1 MRHVACSTPSGAVW
15 NTPLSA
21 FAHES
26 SGRVAALNLQAR
38 TLTLHDGSVFHLP
51 SHISDPRFSTGMQ
64 VDVTWDLQGDRPI
77 ANTITPSGPYRV
89 IG

>member
-1 MRHVACSTPSGAVW
+1 MRHMASSTPSGAGW
-15 NTPLSA
+15 TTPLSA

-26 SGRVAALNLQAR
+26 SGQVKALNLQAR

-51 SHISDPRFSTGMQ
+51 AHIPDLRLSLGAQ
-64 VDVTWDLQGDRPI
+64 VDVTWDLRDGRPI
-77 ANTITPSGPYRV
+77 ANTITPSGPYRL